1 MEAKVRRMYV
11 TFLVMLLGLLASC
24 GGGQKGQQTPAAA
37 SSQPSAS
44 NPQSCVGITAD
55 DVAPFLGAPAAQI
68 TANIEES
75 YKGFWL
81 CSFAQPGGSTSV
93 SFSVK
98 IAGSEKEAAG
108 DMEEYRNNLELA
120 GQQPQWKN
128 LPKGAYSDILG
139 LGDEA
144 VWTDINGSLTVRKGK
159 ITLQIVKPAG
169 KMEQIKIA
177 EAFLK
182 KLQPQS

>member
-1 MEAKVRRMYV
+1 MPRNYE
-11 TFLVMLLGLLASC
+11 TLLLLVMVGLSISC
-24 GGGQKGQQTPAAA
+24 GRG
-37 SSQPSAS
+37 QPSEPPSGAPSKAAGAS
-44 NPQSCVGITAD
+44 AQSCVGITAND
-55 DVAPFLGAPAAQI
+55 AAPFLGAPAAQI

-98 IAGSEKEAAG
+98 IVGSEKEAAS
-108 DMEEYRNNLELA
+108 DMEEYRRNLELA
-120 GQQPQWKN
+120 GEQPQWKN
-128 LPKGAYSDILG
+128 LPKGAYSDIMG

-159 ITLQIVKPAG
+159 TTLQVVQPAG
-169 KMEQIKIA
+169 KMEQIKVA

-182 KLQPQS
+182 KL

>member
-1 MEAKVRRMYV
+1 MSIAGASIHIAALAV
-11 TFLVMLLGLLASC
+11 LLASC
-24 GGGQKGQQTPAAA
+24 GGNKPSEQPSGAA
-37 SSQPSAS
+37 SNAAGAS
-44 NPQSCVGITAD
+44 TPSCVGITAD
-55 DVAPFLGAPAAQI
+55 DAAPFLGVPAAQL

-98 IAGSEKEAAG
+98 IAGSEKEAAS
-108 DMEEYRNNLELA
+108 DMEEYRGNLELA
-120 GQQPQWKN
+120 GEQPQWKN

-144 VWTDINGSLTVRKGK
+144 VWTDINRSLTVRKGK
-159 ITLQIVKPAG
+159 TTLQVLQPAG
-169 KMEQIKIA
+169 KMEQIKVA

-182 KLQPQS
+182 KL

>member
-1 MEAKVRRMYV
+1 MRVVGASIRIAAFVI
-11 TFLVMLLGLLASC
+11 LLASC
-24 GGGQKGQQTPAAA
+24 GGGKPSEQASGAPSKAA
-37 SSQPSAS
+37 SV
-44 NPQSCVGITAD
+44 NPQDCVGITAAD
-55 DVAPFLGAPAAQI
+55 AAPFLGVPAAQI
-68 TANIEES
+68 TANVEES

-98 IAGSEKEAAG
+98 VAGSEKEAAK
-108 DMEEYRNNLELA
+108 DMEEYRSNLELA
-120 GQQPQWKN
+120 GEQPQWKN

-159 ITLQIVKPAG
+159 TTLQVVQPAG
-169 KMEQIKIA
+169 KMEQLKVA

-182 KLQPQS
+182 KLQPKS

>member
-1 MEAKVRRMYV
+1 MRVAGTSLRIAAFVI
-11 TFLVMLLGLLASC
+11 LLASC
-24 GGGQKGQQTPAAA
+24 GGGKPSQQASETPSKAGTA
-37 SSQPSAS
+37 STQ
-44 NPQSCVGITAD
+44 NCVGITAD
-55 DVAPFLGAPAAQI
+55 DAAPFLGAPAAQI
-68 TANIEES
+68 TANVEES
-75 YKGFWL
+75 YKNFWL

-98 IAGSEKEAAG
+98 IAGSDKEAAG

-139 LGDEA
+139 LADEA

-159 ITLQIVKPAG
+159 VTLQIVKPAG
-169 KMEQIKIA
+169 KMEQIKVA

-182 KLQPQS
+182 KLQP

>member
-1 MEAKVRRMYV
+1 MSITGASIRIAALAV
-11 TFLVMLLGLLASC
+11 LLASC
-24 GGGQKGQQTPAAA
+24 GGNQPSKQTSQAPSTAA
-37 SSQPSAS
+37 SAT
-44 NPQSCVGITAD
+44 PQSCVGITAD
-55 DVAPFLGAPAAQI
+55 DAAPFLGVPATQI

-98 IAGSEKEAAG
+98 IAASEKEAAS
-108 DMEEYRNNLELA
+108 DMEEYRSNLGVA
-120 GQQPQWKN
+120 GEQPQWKN
-128 LPKGAYSDILG
+128 LPKGAYSDIIG
-139 LGDEA
+139 VGDEA

-159 ITLQIVKPAG
+159 VTLQIVQPAG
-169 KMEQIKIA
+169 KMEQVKVA

-182 KLQPQS
+182 KL

>member
-1 MEAKVRRMYV
+1 MRRIHT
-11 TFLVMLLGLLASC
+11 TFLVAVVVGLSASC
-24 GGGQKGQQTPAAA
+24 GGGQKGEQAPAAQ
-37 SSQPSAS
+37 SSKSSAS
-44 NPQSCVGITAD
+44 NLEGCVGFTAD
-55 DVAPFLGAPAAQI
+55 DAAPFLGVPAAQI

-98 IAGSEKEAAG
+98 IAGSEKEAVS
-108 DMEEYRNNLELA
+108 DMEEYRGNLEIA
-120 GQQPQWKN
+120 GEQPQWKD
-128 LPKGAYSDILG
+128 LPKGAYSDIIG
-139 LGDEA
+139 VGDEA

-159 ITLQIVKPAG
+159 ITLQVVQPAG
-169 KMEQIKIA
+169 KMEQIKVA

-182 KLQPQS
+182 KL